1 VSAGERAGADAA
13 PGPPGRLERR
23 DGVAWVVL
31 DDPAKRVNTLSARAV
46 DWLEGALSELE
57 AGSFRGAVIVSG
69 KPDGFVAG
77 ADVEELAAL
86 ESTGEVAALVA
97 RGHAL
102 AARLEALPFRTV
114 AAIHGP
120 ALGGGL
126 EVALCCDARVA
137 TDDRRTQ
144 LGLPEV
150 QLGLIPGL
158 GGTQRL
164 PRLVGVPAAL
174 ELILTGR
181 PVSAR
186 RALALGLVDEVCA
199 PEVLGDAA
207 LRAVA
212 AAAGGGAELAARRR
226 RRRGLGARAGAFL
239 ARTPPGARVV
249 YGRARRSVLART
261 GGHYPAPLAAIEV
274 VREGMEG
281 PLDRGLEVEA
291 RAFAGLAVSDV
302 AKSLMAV
309 FFAKHAV
316 DGRADRLAAGGRP
329 IDGPVGVLGAGLMG
343 AGIAQVLAH
352 RGRHVVLLDRDH
364 AALGRGLAAAAERF
378 GDLAARR
385 RLGPAGVTGAMARIV
400 PTTRADALSRSDFV
414 VEAVFE
420 DLAVKRQVLA
430 EVEAAAPGDVV
441 FASNTSTLPIAEV
454 AAEARCPQH
463 VVGMHFFS
471 PVHRM
476 PLVEVIRHPGTS
488 AETVATTVAL
498 AREMGKTVI
507 VVDDGPGFFTSR
519 VLGPFLDEAAR
530 ILAGG
535 ARVEEVDGALERW
548 GFPVGPL
555 KLLDE
560 VGLDVAAH
568 AAAAVRERLGER
580 YAPPEVF
587 RRMLDDGRT
596 GRKGGRG
603 FYLYPRGGRR
613 RRRRAGGRRAVD
625 ETVYPLLAWR
635 PAPVPEEEI
644 AERCWL
650 RMLDET
656 ARTIEDGVVSDP
668 RDVDVGTIFGL
679 GFPPFRGG
687 ILREADRRGLD
698 WVVERLES
706 YAARHGERFAA
717 AGLLR
722 EMAAEGRRF
731 HGGGGATAA
740 GGAAAGRADG
750 AVREA
755 VDGGTA
761 GER

>member
-1 VSAGERAGADAA
+1 MTPEPAAEERAAA
-13 PGPPGRLERR
+13 ESAAAEPARPPGPPGRLERR
-23 DGVAWVVL
+23 DGLAWLVL
-31 DDPAKRVNTLSARAV
+31 DDPAKRVNTLSSRTLG
-46 DWLEGALSELE
+46 WLEGILAELE
-57 AGSFRGAVIVSG
+57 GGPFRGAVIVSG

-86 ESTGEVAALVA
+86 ESPGRVAELLA

-102 AARLEALPFRTV
+102 AGRLAALPFPTV

-137 TDDRRTQ
+137 TSDRRTK

-164 PRLVGVPAAL
+164 ARLVGVPAAL
-174 ELILTGR
+174 DLILTGR
-181 PVSAR
+181 AVSAL

-199 PEVLGDAA
+199 PEALGDAA
-207 LRAVA
+207 RALVEA
-212 AAAGGGAELAARRR
+212 AAADGGRALAARRR
-226 RRRGLGARAGAFL
+226 RRPSLAARAAGLL
-239 ARTPPGARVV
+239 ARTPPGARAV
-249 YGRARRSVLART
+249 YGRARRTVLART
-261 GGHYPAPLAAIEV
+261 GGRYPAPLAAIEV
-274 VREGMEG
+274 VREGMG
-281 PLDRGLEVEA
+281 RPLERALEVEA
-291 RAFAGLAVSDV
+291 RAFAGLVVSDV
-302 AKSLMAV
+302 AKSLIAV

-316 DGRADRLAAGGRP
+316 DGRADRIAAGAREVR
-329 IDGPVGVLGAGLMG
+329 GPVGVLGAGLMG
-343 AGIAQVLAH
+343 AGIAQALAE
-352 RGRHVVLLDRDH
+352 RGRPVVLKDRDH
-364 AALGRGLAAAAERF
+364 AALGRGLAAAAGRF
-378 GDLAARR
+378 GELAGRG
-385 RLGPAGVTGAMARIV
+385 RLGPGGVAAAMARIV
-400 PTTRADALSRSDFV
+400 PTTRADALSGADFV

-420 DLAVKRQVLA
+420 ELAVKRAVLA
-430 EVEAAAPGDVV
+430 ETEAAGPADLI
-441 FASNTSTLPIAEV
+441 FASNTSTLPIAEI
-454 AAEARCPQH
+454 AAEARCPHH

-488 AETVATTVAL
+488 PETVATTVAL

-530 ILAGG
+530 LLAAG
-535 ARVEEVDGALERW
+535 ARIEEIDGALERW

-568 AAAAVRERLGER
+568 AAGAMRERLGER

-587 RRMLDDGRT
+587 GRMLADGRT
-596 GRKGGRG
+596 GRKAGRG
-603 FYLYPRGGRR
+603 FYVYAGSERGRR
-613 RRRRAGGRRAVD
+613 RKQGRRRVVD
-625 ETVYPLLAWR
+625 GSVYPLLDWR

-656 ARTIEDGVVSDP
+656 ARAIADGVISDP
-668 RDVDVGTIFGL
+668 RDVDVGVVFGL

-687 ILREADRRGLD
+687 ILREADRRGLG
-698 WVVERLES
+698 WVVERLEEH
-706 YAARHGERFAA
+706 AARHGERFAPA
-717 AGLLR
+717 SLLR

-731 HGGGGATAA
+731 HATADA
-740 GGAAAGRADG
+740 AAAG
-750 AVREA
+750 EA
-755 VDGGTA
+755 A
-761 GER
+761 P